1 MPASRY
7 FFLVHSLA
15 WVSLKADAA
24 KMYLS
29 YAWWILEPLI
39 WVAIFYLVFGV
50 LLDRRSD
57 DLIAFLLVG
66 KFPFFWFSKSVTAAS
81 NSLLAY
87 RGVIATNNIP
97 RELFVFITLQECI
110 YKQLVV
116 FMVLGGFLVSL
127 GYTPNPNW
135 LWFLPLVA
143 LQYVMIVPVALMGA
157 LLVSWVRDFQMLIPL
172 AMALLMF
179 TSGIFWD
186 INSLSAELQ
195 EWVKML
201 NPLAVL
207 LDNYRSVLLR
217 DGALDYRR
225 LLIYGLSAFGLT
237 VLMLA
242 TYTRLHSHIV
252 RRVING

>member
-1 MPASRY
+1 MSITQLL
-7 FFLVHSLA
+7 FLVHSLA

-24 KMYLS
+24 RMYLS

-39 WVAIFYLVFGV
+39 WVAIFYIVFGV
-50 LLDRRSD
+50 FLDRRGD
-57 DLIAFLLVG
+57 ELIAFLLVG
-66 KFPFFWFSKSVTAAS
+66 KFAFFWFAKSVNTAS

-87 RGVIATNNIP
+87 RGVITTNNIP
-97 RELFVFITLQECI
+97 RELFVFVTLQECV
-110 YKQLVV
+110 YKQVAV

-127 GYTPNPNW
+127 GYTPNATW
-135 LWFLPLVA
+135 LWFLPLVV
-143 LQYVMIVPVALMGA
+143 LQYVMIVPVALLGA

-172 AMALLMF
+172 AMTLLMF

-186 INSLSAELQ
+186 INSLSVELQ
-195 EWVKML
+195 EWVRVL

-217 DGALDYRR
+217 DGALDHRL
-225 LLIYGLSAFGLT
+225 LLIYGVAAAGLT
-237 VLMLA
+237 ALMLVI
-242 TYTRLHSHIV
+242 YNRLHSAIA

>member
-1 MPASRY
+1 MAMTQHL
-7 FFLVHSLA
+7 FLVHSLA

-24 KMYLS
+24 RMYLS

-50 LLDRRSD
+50 FLDRRSD

-66 KFPFFWFSKSVTAAS
+66 KFPFFWFSKSVTTAS

-87 RGVIATNNIP
+87 RGVISTNNIS
-97 RELFVFITLQECI
+97 RDLFVFVALQECV
-110 YKQLVV
+110 YKQLAV
-116 FMVLGGFLVSL
+116 FIVLGGFLLSL
-127 GYTPNPNW
+127 GYTPTATW
-135 LWFLPLVA
+135 LWFFPLVV
-143 LQYVMIVPVALMGA
+143 LQYAMIVPVALFGA
-157 LLVSWVRDFQMLIPL
+157 LLVSWARDFQMLIPL

-186 INSLSAELQ
+186 LNSLDVELQ
-195 EWVKML
+195 EWVRLL

-217 DGALDYRR
+217 DGALDNR
-225 LLIYGLSAFGLT
+225 LLLMYGLFAVGLT
-237 VLMLA
+237 VLMLFI
-242 TYTRLHSHIV
+242 YQSLHSAIAK
-252 RRVING
+252 RVMNG

>member
-1 MPASRY
+1 MSITQLL
-7 FFLVHSLA
+7 FLVHSLA

-24 KMYLS
+24 RMYLS

-50 LLDRRSD
+50 FLDRRGD
-57 DLIAFLLVG
+57 ELIAFLLVG
-66 KFPFFWFSKSVTAAS
+66 KFPFFWFSKSVNTAS

-87 RGVIATNNIP
+87 RGVITTNNIP
-97 RELFVFITLQECI
+97 RELFVFVTLQECV
-110 YKQLVV
+110 YKQVAV

-127 GYTPNPNW
+127 GYTPNATW
-135 LWFLPLVA
+135 LWFLPLVV
-143 LQYVMIVPVALMGA
+143 LQYVMIVPVALLGA

-172 AMALLMF
+172 VMTLLMF

-186 INSLSAELQ
+186 INSLNVELQ
-195 EWVKML
+195 EWVRVL

-217 DGALDYRR
+217 DGALDHRL
-225 LLIYGLSAFGLT
+225 LLIYGVAAAGLT
-237 VLMLA
+237 ALMLVI
-242 TYTRLHSHIV
+242 YNRLHSSIA